1 MHKSTKIQTVESLL
15 SRTVSVEGCLEWTGF
30 TRGGYGRVTT
40 QGKVLTVTR
49 LIWTL
54 QHGEIPEGNVV
65 RHTCDNPKC
74 CNPEHLVIG
83 TRGDKMQDRF
93 NRGRYSLFPLKIWW
107 KLLSRVEYPK
117 QVLLDSS
124 TLTKVTSLASIV
136 ESIEVQDDI
145 KRY

>member
-15 SRTVSVEGCLEWTGF
+15 SRTVSVEGCLEWTGS

-40 QGKVLTVTR
+40 QGKGWTVIR

-74 CNPEHLVIG
+74 CNPEHLVVG
-83 TRGDKMQDRF
+83 TQGDNMQDRF
-93 NRGRYSLFPLKIWW
+93 NRGRYSLFPLPSMVKALI
-107 KLLSRVEYPK
+107 SRG
-117 QVLLDSS
+117 
-124 TLTKVTSLASIV
+124 LTQASIAGFFSGNQGHV
-136 ESIEVQDDI
+136 SRIHRGEYRGA
-145 KRY
+145 KCY